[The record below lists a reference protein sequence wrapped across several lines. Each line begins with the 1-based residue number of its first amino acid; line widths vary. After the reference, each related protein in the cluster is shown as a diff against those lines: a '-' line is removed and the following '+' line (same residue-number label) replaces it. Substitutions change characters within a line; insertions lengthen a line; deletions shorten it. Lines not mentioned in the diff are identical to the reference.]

1 MTNREWLNTLTD
13 QEFAEWCIIDH
24 YYRFKQVEAT
34 LESTGEKVMIDVP
47 EYETLREISSNN
59 TSSLGGVLSWL
70 KKEHI

>member
-24 YYRFKQVEAT
+24 YYRFKQVEGT
-34 LESTGEKVMIDVP
+34 LENGEKVMIDVP
-47 EYETLREISSNN
+47 EMNTLREIASTN
-59 TSSLGGVLSWL
+59 TSSLGGVLAWL